1 METYTFLLTIASI
14 VIPVFATILVSIYTV
29 TSRIK
34 AEHKPYI
41 VLQSIETINILNKC
55 YYFLV
60 MLGSKFKNK
69 YKNNDL
75 KTIENEN
82 YNINVK
88 IKLRNIGYGVATNVK
103 FYDLNTGTEIDG
115 NQELSD
121 KINQRLYT
129 TFDMASGEEKSVQ
142 TSLFINEKIAEDVIN
157 TMCIYQDLNGNVYNF
172 VFSIDIKNGCGYN
185 YYAYQ
190 KSSHSYKRLMKQY
203 KVQKI
208 KILLDYY
215 K

>member
-69 YKNNDL
+69 YK
-75 KTIENEN
+75 I
-82 YNINVK
+82 
-88 IKLRNIGYGVATNVK
+88 
-103 FYDLNTGTEIDG
+103 
-115 NQELSD
+115 
-121 KINQRLYT
+121 
-129 TFDMASGEEKSVQ
+129 
-142 TSLFINEKIAEDVIN
+142 
-157 TMCIYQDLNGNVYNF
+157 
-172 VFSIDIKNGCGYN
+172 
-185 YYAYQ
+185 
-190 KSSHSYKRLMKQY
+190 LMN
-203 KVQKI
+203 
-208 KILLDYY
+208 
-215 K
+215 